1 MLLRRNARGRASP
14 GGTGSL
20 RERLQAPAPGS
31 STDQRILEPGAGR
44 GEPAGEGCGGLEVVP
59 GPCWG
64 TEPATRPAPGKGA
77 LLRGVGGAGGLKL
90 RGAAGRRTRLPRGG
104 KNRRAAGRGSER
116 VCGRARGSAAA
127 DGPPAESQPGLLY
140 SVTRAARLPAA
151 QPRGGSGRPPPAV
164 RSRHC
169 LEPVRAGAGEIEREK
184 VKGKEGG

>member
-1 MLLRRNARGRASP
+1 MHLQEVREACERDSRPPPPALPETSASWSLARGV
-14 GGTGSL
+14 GS
-20 RERLQAPAPGS
+20 R
-31 STDQRILEPGAGR
+31 
-44 GEPAGEGCGGLEVVP
+44 AGEGCGGLEVVP

-64 TEPATRPAPGKGA
+64 TEPATRPSPGKGA

-104 KNRRAAGRGSER
+104 KKRRAAGRGSER
-116 VCGRARGSAAA
+116 VCRRARGSAAA
-127 DGPPAESQPGLLY
+127 DGPRAESRPGLLY

-164 RSRHC
+164 RSLHC
-169 LEPVRAGAGEIEREK
+169 LEPVQAGAGEIEGEK